1 MLNALAYAFVDAV
14 NVLLIGVLIAMA
26 MMLPPGKYRPIAFL
40 LLVGDWLG
48 VLLLSLIVLLAFD
61 GLRSIVEM
69 VLESPAFGILLILT
83 GLFSAYLTVRGGGDS
98 SNLIDRI
105 LTPLKKP
112 SWMTVAVGFGLGLVQ
127 SATSVPFF
135 AGLAVLS
142 TSGIPTVERYLG
154 LFAYAT
160 VALSLPLLAGLALGV
175 VRHRPHSW
183 IGKVFAKARTNQQ
196 KVARGAGWLVT
207 VLLIGL
213 GTAQL
218 FN

>member
-40 LLVGDWLG
+40 LLLGDWLG

-61 GLRSIVEM
+61 GLKSIVEM
-69 VLESPAFGILLILT
+69 VLDSPVFAILLILT
-83 GLFSAYLTVRGGGDS
+83 GLVTAFLTLRGGSDS
-98 SNLIDRI
+98 SRLVERI
-105 LTPLKKP
+105 LTPLKTP
-112 SWMTVAVGFGLGLVQ
+112 SWMTVGVGFVLGLIQ
-127 SATSVPFF
+127 SVTSVPFF

-142 TSGIPTVERYLG
+142 TSGLPVAERYLG

-160 VALSLPLLAGLALGV
+160 VALSLPLLTALALGV

-183 IGKVFAKARTNQQ
+183 IGRVFAKARANQE
-196 KVARGAGWLVT
+196 KVAKGAGWLVT

-213 GTAQL
+213 GIARL
-218 FN
+218 L